1 MMAISEKNNN
11 MIIAEIINM
20 YFIHM
25 RNYVSENNIKHNIN
39 NEFVCKLDRPEI
51 RDMLNNI
58 KEKEAPNLKYVKK
71 LYYNKKMVFMFLYNK
86 INLKLSKRYVKREEI
101 AK

>member
-1 MMAISEKNNN
+1 
-11 MIIAEIINM
+11 
-20 YFIHM
+20 
-25 RNYVSENNIKHNIN
+25 
-39 NEFVCKLDRPEI
+39 
-51 RDMLNNI
+51 MLNNI
-58 KEKEAPNLKYVKK
+58 KEKEAPNLKHVKK